1 MDTTQISEGTQFRD
15 SQTTLNARKS
25 GSFGSFIGKPIQNRQ
40 KSGSPAGSTD
50 SLGPLTA
57 ITDNMT
63 DTDVDRVIKDAREA
77 DRELYIK
84 DSNGKVVQNF
94 ENTTYGGE
102 EDNKKNSKAEI
113 SKLELISNLSSSTEI
128 EQETKNQNLR
138 RSKRLSKTNPIVRP

>member
-1 MDTTQISEGTQFRD
+1 
-15 SQTTLNARKS
+15 
-25 GSFGSFIGKPIQNRQ
+25 
-40 KSGSPAGSTD
+40 
-50 SLGPLTA
+50 
-57 ITDNMT
+57 MT

-113 SKLELISNLSSSTEI
+113 SELELISNLSSSTEI
-128 EQETKNQNLR
+128 EQETKNQNLH